1 MREDFLEISER
12 KQRELSIASNRR
24 RNVKREKVKNDHVME
39 NFVIVYRSSP
49 ILYVQLSRAIAIGS
63 RGALMTHQSLSNNSV
78 PRITVSLCAGL
89 HSIVRL
95 EEFIQRIRRIPILI
109 EISRRL
115 SPSARKLS
123 SIEILPRS

>member
-49 ILYVQLSRAIAIGS
+49 ILYDVQLSRAIAIGS
-63 RGALMTHQSLSNNSV
+63 RGALMTHQSLSN
-78 PRITVSLCAGL
+78 T
-89 HSIVRL
+89 
-95 EEFIQRIRRIPILI
+95 
-109 EISRRL
+109 SRCL
-115 SPSARKLS
+115 V
-123 SIEILPRS
+123 

>member
-63 RGALMTHQSLSNNSV
+63 RGALMTHQSLSN
-78 PRITVSLCAGL
+78 T
-89 HSIVRL
+89 
-95 EEFIQRIRRIPILI
+95 
-109 EISRRL
+109 SRCL
-115 SPSARKLS
+115 V
-123 SIEILPRS
+123 